1 MPLNRLTEAMGRAL
15 ARYLQ
20 TPTGRYRSYAV
31 TPLPLLRACLRPAD
45 ILLVEG
51 DTRISA
57 AIKYLTTST
66 WSHAAFYVGDP
77 DGCDLIE
84 ADLERGVRYVSLEH
98 YAHLNTRVCRPVGI
112 DATDLDRVVAYMRA
126 SIGRSYDLRNVID
139 LASYLLP
146 EPPVPRRWRRRM
158 IAFGSGEPT
167 KAICSSLIAQAFQSI
182 KYPILPEVTLAPGR
196 AHADSRYARGE
207 ILHIRHHSLFT
218 PRDFDLSPY
227 FRVVKPTIEY
237 GFDYKKLSWSG
248 KVSDKDILRARE
260 IVDEEKGGEEKA
272 G

>member
-98 YAHLNTRVCRPVGI
+98 YAHLHTRVCRPVGI

-139 LASYLLP
+139 LARYLLP

-158 IAFGSGEPT
+158 IALGSGDPT
-167 KAICSSLIAQAFQSI
+167 RAICSTLIAQAFQI
-182 KYPILPEVTLAPGR
+182 VRYPILPEIKVDPDDPVR
-196 AHADSRYARGE
+196 RE
-207 ILHIRHHSLFT
+207 ILHIRDHSLFA

-227 FRVVKPTIEY
+227 FANVKPTIER
-237 GFDYKKLSWSG
+237 GFDYQALHWYDG
-248 KVSDKDILRARE
+248 GPGAEGVSRPSPPS
-260 IVDEEKGGEEKA
+260 
-272 G
+272 

>member
-66 WSHAAFYVGDP
+66 WSHNAFYVGDP

-139 LASYLLP
+139 LARYLLP

-158 IAFGSGEPT
+158 IALGSGDPT
-167 KAICSSLIAQAFQSI
+167 RAICSTLIAQAFQI
-182 KYPILPEVTLAPGR
+182 VRYPILPEIKVDPDDPVR
-196 AHADSRYARGE
+196 RE
-207 ILHIRHHSLFT
+207 ILHIRDHSLFA

-227 FRVVKPTIEY
+227 FANVKPTIER
-237 GFDYKKLSWSG
+237 GFDYQALHWYDG
-248 KVSDKDILRARE
+248 GPGAEGVSRPSPPS
-260 IVDEEKGGEEKA
+260 
-272 G
+272 

>member
-31 TPLPLLRACLRPAD
+31 TPPLLRACLRPAD

-112 DATDLDRVVAYMRA
+112 DGTDLDRVVAYMRA

-139 LASYLLP
+139 LARYLLP

-158 IAFGSGEPT
+158 IALGSGDPT
-167 KAICSSLIAQAFQSI
+167 RAICSTLIAQAFQI
-182 KYPILPEVTLAPGR
+182 VRYPILPEIKVDPDDPVR
-196 AHADSRYARGE
+196 RE
-207 ILHIRHHSLFT
+207 ILHIRDHSLFA

-227 FRVVKPTIEY
+227 FANVKPTIER
-237 GFDYKKLSWSG
+237 GFDYQALHWYDG
-248 KVSDKDILRARE
+248 GPGAEGVSRPSPPS
-260 IVDEEKGGEEKA
+260 
-272 G
+272 

>member
-139 LASYLLP
+139 LARYLLP

-158 IAFGSGEPT
+158 IALGSGDPT
-167 KAICSSLIAQAFQSI
+167 RAICSTLIAQAFQI
-182 KYPILPEVTLAPGR
+182 VRYPILPEIKVDPDDPVR
-196 AHADSRYARGE
+196 RE
-207 ILHIRHHSLFT
+207 ILHIRDHSLFA

-227 FRVVKPTIEY
+227 FANVKPTIER
-237 GFDYKKLSWSG
+237 GFDYQALHWYDG
-248 KVSDKDILRARE
+248 GPGAEGVSRPSPPS
-260 IVDEEKGGEEKA
+260 
-272 G
+272 